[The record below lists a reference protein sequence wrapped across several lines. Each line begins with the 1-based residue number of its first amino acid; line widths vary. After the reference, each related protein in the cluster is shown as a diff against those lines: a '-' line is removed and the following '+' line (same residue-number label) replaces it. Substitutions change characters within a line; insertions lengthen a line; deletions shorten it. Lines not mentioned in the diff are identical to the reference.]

1 MSTFY
6 RIAANSIQADE
17 DRQKM
22 GAAGLQKIVTIPYSD
37 NQTSRYVTF
46 AEGEIRPGVVL
57 PCAILK

>member
-22 GAAGLQKIVTIPYSD
+22 GAAGLKDITTIPYSD
-37 NQTSRYVTF
+37 DRTSRYVTF
-46 AEGEIRPGVVL
+46 AKGEIRPGVVL